1 MKEIKAFLSNHKDL
15 YMVAYLEEMKKDKR
29 NLLDMREY
37 LNVTCVLDIILQG
50 LNKQNG
56 KK

>member
-1 MKEIKAFLSNHKDL
+1 MKEIVAFLSNHKDL
-15 YMVAYLEEMKKDKR
+15 YMVAYLEEMKKEKP
-29 NLLDMREY
+29 NLLDMREH